1 MILQLL
7 ETVVRGHKEFLIFA
21 VLLIAMAFVLG
32 GITPRR
38 RAKLMNAS
46 MLAALSITILFVG
59 SAFIPDPSTLPL
71 INGQPSVSPQER
83 WTLWAA
89 FLICGIAAINVLSV
103 LLFDIVLRR
112 FNLPRI
118 LRDLLMALAYI
129 GLGVGL
135 LTRLGVDLT
144 GIVTTSAVITAI
156 IGFSLQD
163 TLINLVGGIALE
175 MEDTVNA
182 GDWIRVD
189 QYEGQ
194 IKEIRWRYTSIET
207 RNWDTVVLPNSLLMK
222 SPVTVIGKRAGK
234 PRQHRMWIYF
244 NVDFRFAPT
253 EVIDIVEEAL
263 LAEPIE
269 NVAADPPPN
278 CIVYDFK
285 DSFTYYA
292 VRYWLTDL
300 QRDDPTS
307 SVVRTRIQAA
317 LKRAEIPL
325 SIPAQGLFISSDN
338 ARHKSEKYKREL
350 ARRIDVLRGVELF
363 HALTDE
369 ERTELAD
376 RLRVAPFVRGEAIT
390 RQGAEAHWL
399 YVITKGAATVRIS
412 ADDTE
417 LTKEIA
423 TLSCGDFFGEYAMMT
438 GSPRAA
444 TVIAATDV
452 ECYRI
457 DKDAFETIIK
467 RRPEIAEDISH
478 VLAVRRI
485 ALEAARD
492 GLTETAAKKRL
503 KETQGDLLKRIRGF
517 FGITIRR

>member
-1 MILQLL
+1 MIVQLL
-7 ETVVRGHKEFLIFA
+7 ETVVREHTEFLVFA
-21 VLLIAMAFVLG
+21 FFLIALAFVLG
-32 GITPRR
+32 GFVPHRR
-38 RAKLMNAS
+38 PKLVNAT
-46 MLAALSITILFVG
+46 MLAALSIAILFIG
-59 SAFIPDPSTLPL
+59 SVFVPDPATLPQ

-89 FLICGIAAINVLSV
+89 FLICGIAAINILSV
-103 LLFDIVLRR
+103 LLFDIILRR
-112 FNLPRI
+112 FSLPRI

-144 GIVTTSAVITAI
+144 GIVTTSAVITAV

-175 MEDTVNA
+175 MEDTINA

-194 IKEIRWRYTSIET
+194 VTEIRWRHTSIET
-207 RNWDTVVLPNSLLMK
+207 RNWDTVVLPNSLLVK
-222 SPVTVIGKRAGK
+222 SPVTVIGKRSGK

-253 EVIDIVEEAL
+253 EVIDVVEEAL
-263 LAEPIE
+263 HAEPIE

-285 DSFTYYA
+285 DSFVYYA

-325 SIPAQGLFISSDN
+325 SIPAQGLFISNDN
-338 ARHKSEKYKREL
+338 ARHKSEKQQREL
-350 ARRIDVLRGVELF
+350 ARRIEVLRGVELF
-363 HALTDE
+363 HTLTED

-412 ADDTE
+412 VDETDLA
-417 LTKEIA
+417 KEIA

-438 GSPRAA
+438 GAPRAA
-444 TVIAATDV
+444 TVIAASDV

-457 DKDAFETIIK
+457 DKESFESIIK

-478 VLAVRRI
+478 VLAARRV
-485 ALEAARD
+485 ALEMARE
-492 GLTETAAKKRL
+492 GLNEKAAKSRL

-517 FGITIRR
+517 FGV